1 MTDEL
6 IRLARQFVLP
16 VGTHY
21 DGCEADHPVCLLL
34 RMADQFEELLHD
46 RQRLAE
52 CERDAEQREVDLQA
66 RLAEAERLLGEVHD
80 CEDADH
86 ALDASLLVSI
96 DEFLHPTAATDSA
109 APKKHTT
116 ECSYW
121 DGLMA
126 QVCNCGLAER
136 DHNDD

>member
-1 MTDEL
+1 MSEPDCSQHQYAEAQYDHDYRHLQDENASL
-6 IRLARQFVLP
+6 TAEIERLRS
-16 VGTHY
+16 
-21 DGCEADHPVCLLL
+21 
-34 RMADQFEELLHD
+34 
-46 RQRLAE
+46 RL
-52 CERDAEQREVDLQA
+52 V
-66 RLAEAERLLGEVHD
+66 EAERLLGEVHD

-86 ALDASLLVSI
+86 AFDASLLVSI
-96 DEFLHPTAATDSA
+96 DEFLHPTATTDSA

-126 QVCNCGLAER
+126 QVCNCGLTER

>member
-1 MTDEL
+1 MSEQSERMLRAAMKDQYRDMQAKIE
-6 IRLARQFVLP
+6 RLQGLMA
-16 VGTHY
+16 
-21 DGCEADHPVCLLL
+21 EANAK
-34 RMADQFEELLHD
+34 MMILHNESISLHA
-46 RQRLAE
+46 RLAE
-52 CERDAEQREVDLQA
+52 RDIQLKSYSA
-66 RLAEAERLLGEVHD
+66 RLTEAERLLGEVHD

-109 APKKHTT
+109 APKKHTR